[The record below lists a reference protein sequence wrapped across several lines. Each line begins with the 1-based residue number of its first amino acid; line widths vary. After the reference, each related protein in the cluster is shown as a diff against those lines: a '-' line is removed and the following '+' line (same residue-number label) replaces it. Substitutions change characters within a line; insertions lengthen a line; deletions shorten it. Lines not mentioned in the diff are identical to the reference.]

1 MTNKFPLVIRSLDIG
16 HWSFLS
22 PTPNTDASSA
32 MSLLAVILM
41 AIVQGIT
48 EFLPISSDGHLAVTN
63 ALLECFGGKP
73 APDLLEVT
81 LILHLGTLASVLM
94 FYRKELVQLFFQ
106 DRRAI
111 LPIIVA
117 TIPAVILGLGIEK
130 GMPDSISKP
139 LLESPL
145 LAGFGFLISAGA
157 LWWSSRFIQGD
168 LHYTDLPLGKATLIG
183 VLQSIAILPGVSRS
197 GMTISGG
204 LGSGLKPNAAAT
216 FSFLMAVPVI
226 AGAGLLKMLDLYQQG
241 TTTTPIPHL
250 AVGFVVSMI
259 VGLAALAVLI
269 RFVKGGK
276 LMVFVYYLVPLGISV
291 IIWQLS

>member
-1 MTNKFPLVIRSLDIG
+1 
-16 HWSFLS
+16 
-22 PTPNTDASSA
+22 

-63 ALLECFGGKP
+63 ALLESFGGQA

-81 LILHLGTLASVLM
+81 LVLHLGTLASILV
-94 FYRKELVQLFFQ
+94 YYHRELVQLLFQ

-111 LPIIVA
+111 MPIVVA
-117 TIPAVILGLGIEK
+117 TIPAVIVGLGIEK
-130 GMPDSISKP
+130 GLPNTISKP

-145 LAGFGFLISAGA
+145 LAGFGFLISAAA
-157 LWWSSRFIQGD
+157 LWWASRHPVSN
-168 LHYTDLPLGKATLIG
+168 LHYTDLPPGRAALIG

-204 LGSGLKPNAAAT
+204 LGSGLDRTAAAT

-226 AGAGLLKMLDLYQQG
+226 AGAGLLKMFDLYQQG
-241 TTTTPIPHL
+241 TTATPIPNL
-250 AVGFVVSMI
+250 AVGFVVAMV
-259 VGLAALAVLI
+259 VGLAAIAVLI
-269 RFVKGGK
+269 RFVKSGR
-276 LMVFVYYLVPLGISV
+276 LMVFVYYLVPLGITV
-291 IIWQLS
+291 IVWQLAN

>member
-1 MTNKFPLVIRSLDIG
+1 
-16 HWSFLS
+16 
-22 PTPNTDASSA
+22 
-32 MSLLAVILM
+32 MSLIAVIIM

-63 ALLECFGGKP
+63 ALMTTFGGKP

-81 LILHLGTLASVLM
+81 LVLHLGTLASVLV
-94 FYRKELVQLFFQ
+94 FYRRELVRLLFQ

-111 LPIIVA
+111 LPIIAA
-117 TIPAVILGLGIEK
+117 TIPAVLVGLGIEK
-130 GMPDSISKP
+130 GLPDSISKP

-157 LWWSSRFIQGD
+157 LLWSSRAPQGD
-168 LHYTDLPLGKATLIG
+168 MNYTELPLGKATLIG
-183 VLQSIAILPGVSRS
+183 ILQSIAILPGVSRS

-204 LGSGLKPNAAAT
+204 LGAGLERGAAAT

-241 TTTTPIPHL
+241 TTTTPIPNL
-250 AVGFVVSMI
+250 AVGFVVSLV
-259 VGLAALAVLI
+259 VGLAAIAVLM
-269 RFVKGGK
+269 RFVKSGK
-276 LMVFVYYLVPLGISV
+276 LMAFVYYLVPLGIVV
-291 IIWQLS
+291 IIWQLVDPS

>member
-1 MTNKFPLVIRSLDIG
+1 
-16 HWSFLS
+16 
-22 PTPNTDASSA
+22 

-41 AIVQGIT
+41 AVVQGIT
-48 EFLPISSDGHLAVTN
+48 EFLPISSDGHLAITN
-63 ALLECFGGKP
+63 ALLETFGGQP

-81 LILHLGTLASVLM
+81 LVLHLGTLASVLM
-94 FYRKELVQLFFQ
+94 FYRQELVQLLFQ

-117 TIPAVILGLGIEK
+117 TIPAVIVGLGIEK
-130 GMPDSISKP
+130 GLPDSMSKP

-157 LWWSSRFIQGD
+157 LWWSSRITQGA
-168 LHYTDLPLGKATLIG
+168 LHYTQLPLGKAALIG

-204 LGSGLKPNAAAT
+204 LGAGLKPSAATT

-226 AGAGLLKMLDLYQQG
+226 AGAGLLKMLDLYKQG
-241 TTTTPIPHL
+241 TTTTPIANL
-250 AVGFVVSMI
+250 VVGFVVSMI

-269 RFVKGGK
+269 RFVQGGR
-276 LMVFVYYLVPLGISV
+276 LMLFVYYLVPLGV
-291 IIWQLS
+291 AVLIWQLAM

>member
-1 MTNKFPLVIRSLDIG
+1 
-16 HWSFLS
+16 
-22 PTPNTDASSA
+22 
-32 MSLLAVILM
+32 MSLIAVIIM

-63 ALLECFGGKP
+63 ALMETFGGHP

-81 LILHLGTLASVLM
+81 LVLHLGTLASVLI
-94 FYRKELVQLFFQ
+94 FYRKELVRLLFQ

-117 TIPAVILGLGIEK
+117 TIPAVIVGLGIEK
-130 GMPDSISKP
+130 GLPDNISKP

-157 LWWSSRFIQGD
+157 LWWASRSVPGN
-168 LHYTDLPLGKATLIG
+168 LHYTELPLGKAALIG

-204 LGSGLKPNAAAT
+204 LSAGLERSAAAT

-226 AGAGLLKMLDLYQQG
+226 AGAGLLKMIDLYQKG
-241 TTTTPIPHL
+241 TTTTPIPNL

-259 VGLAALAVLI
+259 VGLAAIAVLM
-269 RFVKGGK
+269 RFVKSGK
-276 LMVFVYYLVPLGISV
+276 LMVFVYYLVPLGIAV